1 MQGLLWEVG
10 IADFI
15 IVTLI
20 LGGGAAFMTG
30 RAVARGWEPVTRAVI
45 WMVPLTAAVRF
56 IHFALFHG
64 TLLSPQ
70 FYAVDF
76 VFLTAFAVL
85 GFRLTRRRQMMRGYG
100 WAMEAAGPLSWRLK
114 SGQKA

>member
-1 MQGLLWEVG
+1 MGVIWEVG

-15 IVTLI
+15 IVTIL

-30 RAVARGWEPVTRAVI
+30 RAVANGWEPLARAVL

-64 TLLSPQ
+64 TLLSWH
-70 FYAVDF
+70 YYLVDF
-76 VFLTAFAVL
+76 VILMLAASF
-85 GFRLTRRRQMMRGYG
+85 GHRLTRTRQMTRRYG
-100 WAMEAAGPLSWRLK
+100 WVIEDSGFLSWRLRR
-114 SGQKA
+114 